1 MMSYRQNTI
10 ELRRKIV
17 QKLSSFR
24 VELLGEVFYDA
35 PPQRE
40 FAYELGLS
48 RSSLQ
53 WHLRW
58 LKNNGIIENRNYPK
72 SQPLANWE
80 VWLEKICNEPA
91 GTQIP
96 T

>member
-1 MMSYRQNTI
+1 MIRRRTL
-10 ELRRKIV
+10 ELRSKIV
-17 QKLSSFR
+17 RRLKSFQL
-24 VELLGEVFYDA
+24 ESLGETYYDA
-35 PPQRE
+35 PSQRD

-48 RSSLQ
+48 RSALQ

-58 LKNNGIIENRNYPK
+58 LKNNGIIENKNYPK
-72 SQPLANWE
+72 SQPLVNWE